1 MIKTIHLPLI
11 ISHRTEMADEPQN
24 SLAGIRAAIKNK
36 ADGVEFDVRI
46 TKDGVPI
53 LAHDANIHE
62 MPNDPLI
69 KTLDF
74 SEVNRFS
81 NSYEARIYPSL
92 SEALSTIEDSISPIV
107 ELKTDDAID
116 AVIAVLTDA
125 PITDRFQIWTFLPS
139 VAAEMRQKLPE
150 AHIALNFTE
159 NSLSSY
165 YSDQTGIPAAVH
177 IAEILNL
184 NAISGHLPLLA
195 ESSSDVLGQ
204 IPESLKLYTWT
215 IREKSDIALAL
226 ELDVDGLCGDST
238 IMMKTVIKG

>member
-1 MIKTIHLPLI
+1 
-11 ISHRTEMADEPQN
+11 MADEPQN

-69 KTLDF
+69 STLEF

-81 NSYEARIYPSL
+81 NSYETRMYPSL
-92 SEALSTIEDSISPIV
+92 SEALITIEDLISPVV
-107 ELKTDDAID
+107 ELKTDDGID
-116 AVIAVLTDA
+116 AVIAALADG
-125 PITDRFQIWTFLPS
+125 PITYRLQIWTFLPL
-139 VAAEMRQKLPE
+139 VAAEIRQKLPE

-159 NSLSSY
+159 TSLAPY

-177 IAEILNL
+177 VAETLSL

-195 ESSSDVLGQ
+195 ESSSDELKQ
-204 IPESLKLYTWT
+204 IPDFLKLYTWT
-215 IREKSDIALAL
+215 IREESDVALAL
-226 ELDVDGLCGDST
+226 QLDVDGLCGDST
-238 IMMKTVIKG
+238 ILMKTVIDS

>member
-1 MIKTIHLPLI
+1 
-11 ISHRTEMADEPQN
+11 MADEPQN

-69 KTLDF
+69 STLEF

-81 NSYEARIYPSL
+81 NSDDTRMYPSL
-92 SEALSTIEDSISPIV
+92 SEALITIGDSISPIV
-107 ELKTDDAID
+107 ELKTGNGID
-116 AVIAVLTDA
+116 AVIAVLADLS
-125 PITDRFQIWTFLPS
+125 ITDRLQIWTFLPL

-150 AHIALNFTE
+150 THIALNFTE
-159 NSLSSY
+159 TSLGAY

-177 IAEILNL
+177 VAKTLNL
-184 NAISGHLPLLA
+184 NATSGHLPLLA
-195 ESSSDVLGQ
+195 ESSSDELKQ
-204 IPESLKLYTWT
+204 IPDSLKLYTWT
-215 IREKSDIALAL
+215 IREESDVAVALQL
-226 ELDVDGLCGDST
+226 NVDGLCGDST
-238 IMMKTVIKG
+238 ILMKTMVNS